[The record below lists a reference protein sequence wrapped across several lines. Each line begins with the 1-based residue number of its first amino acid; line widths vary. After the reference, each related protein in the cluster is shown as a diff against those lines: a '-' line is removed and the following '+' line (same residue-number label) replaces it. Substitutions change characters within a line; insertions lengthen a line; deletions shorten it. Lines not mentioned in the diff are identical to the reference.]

1 MPCVLF
7 SISIT
12 APIGRSPDI
21 IMITIGGASAA
32 RRTTLAIDRYRY
44 LAVVLPLLPSPP
56 PCRYHTAVGRNRV

>member
-1 MPCVLF
+1 
-7 SISIT
+7 
-12 APIGRSPDI
+12 
-21 IMITIGGASAA
+21 MITIGGASAA